1 MIKTILVALDGS
13 EHADAALQYA
23 LWLAE
28 RVRATVLG
36 LHVIDVVSIEGSFLH
51 DISGSLGFE
60 PYLDFSAKMREAL
73 RERGRVLLETFNK
86 RCAERG
92 VPCDTTLATG
102 IVANEI
108 CDQARVA
115 DLVVIGHRGVNE
127 QFSTG
132 LLGSTTESVTRKS
145 PKPVFVSPM
154 RFKEISRPLLAYDG
168 SQRASAAMHA
178 AAEVA
183 SGLSLPLTVIH
194 VGREEAADGTRVLDE
209 ARRYLHSYGLA
220 LSCET
225 ITGYPHQRIVEFIRE
240 RGTTCCSWAPT
251 DTRASS
257 RWCSAARP
265 SSCCGTAPA
274 PCSWRVERRRWS
286 RPGRGAAVSASLRR
300 ARKHLLASG
309 RAGAEALRRRPR
321 ARAEPRGSCF
331 SPRPGAAR
339 SRCRCRPGSSR
350 AGGAGRRCR
359 GAGGRCAPRGRGCSA
374 RCAASPSG
382 RRGAQSHARRSGARS
397 RQPRA
402 GAARGARPPA
412 CA

>member
-73 RERGRVLLETFNK
+73 
-86 RCAERG
+86 AERG

-132 LLGSTTESVTRKS
+132 LLGSTTESGARKS

-154 RFKEISRPLLAYDG
+154 RFKEIRRPLLAYDG

-183 SGLSLPLTVIH
+183 SALSLPLTVIH
-194 VGREEAADGTRVLDE
+194 VAREEAAEGTRVLDE
-209 ARRYLHSYGLA
+209 ARRYLHSYG
-220 LSCET
+220 
-225 ITGYPHQRIVEFIRE
+225 
-240 RGTTCCSWAPT
+240 
-251 DTRASS
+251 
-257 RWCSAARP
+257 
-265 SSCCGTAPA
+265 
-274 PCSWRVERRRWS
+274 
-286 RPGRGAAVSASLRR
+286 
-300 ARKHLLASG
+300 
-309 RAGAEALRRRPR
+309 
-321 ARAEPRGSCF
+321 
-331 SPRPGAAR
+331 
-339 SRCRCRPGSSR
+339 
-350 AGGAGRRCR
+350 
-359 GAGGRCAPRGRGCSA
+359 
-374 RCAASPSG
+374 
-382 RRGAQSHARRSGARS
+382 
-397 RQPRA
+397 
-402 GAARGARPPA
+402 
-412 CA
+412 